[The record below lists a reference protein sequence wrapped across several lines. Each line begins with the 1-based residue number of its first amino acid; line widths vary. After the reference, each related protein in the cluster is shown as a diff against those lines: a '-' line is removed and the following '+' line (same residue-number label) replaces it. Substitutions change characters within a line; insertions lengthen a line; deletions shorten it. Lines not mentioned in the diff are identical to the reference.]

1 MSKQAAWDA
10 DRRWDCAPAAG
21 PRGGSLGA
29 QSLVGASA
37 FGQLAGGGGG
47 GIGACGSCDSIAE
60 SARALAL
67 GTPASSKKAADQEYL
82 ALPVPPPSSR
92 SSSRLSAHGHWAAPP
107 PEPPPAPGLFATLRG
122 ALGGG
127 GPSTSASNAE
137 REPLMSDDTEAGA
150 PSSSSSWEASSWEAS
165 FASLKARVAPPPP
178 PKPGPCDCVCRRLPA
193 LTYQQRLFG
202 FLACLAIGLL
212 LSLTSLMSFGSL
224 LTGNPTP
231 FALKYTIGNLLSMGA
246 SGFLVG
252 FTKQCRDMFAPVR
265 RVASVLYVASLGT
278 TLVCIFY
285 LRSRL
290 LTTVS
295 ICVQLGA
302 MVWYCVSYLPFGQ
315 NMLRRMCGW
324 WCRL

>member
-1 MSKQAAWDA
+1 MTTASEA
-10 DRRWDCAPAAG
+10 DRRWDCAADS
-21 PRGGSLGA
+21 RGSLDT
-29 QSLVGASA
+29 QSLVGSSA

-47 GIGACGSCDSIAE
+47 IPACGSCDSIAE

-67 GTPASSKKAADQEYL
+67 GKPASSKKAADEESL
-82 ALPVPPPSSR
+82 ALPQPPSSR

-107 PEPPPAPGLFATLRG
+107 PEPPPAPGLLAALRG

-127 GPSTSASNAE
+127 GTSTSASDAE
-137 REPLMSDDTEAGA
+137 REPLMGDDAEAGA
-150 PSSSSSWEASSWEAS
+150 PPPPPPPPSWEATSWEA

-193 LTYQQRLFG
+193 LSYQQRLLG
-202 FLACLAIGLL
+202 FLACLVIGLMI
-212 LSLTSLMSFGSL
+212 SLTSLMSFGSL

-231 FALKYTIGNLLSMGA
+231 FALKYTIGNLLSIGA

-252 FTKQCRDMFAPVR
+252 PAKQCRDMFAPVR
-265 RVASVLYVASLGT
+265 RVASLLYVASLGT

-315 NMLRRMCGW
+315 NMLRRVLGW
-324 WCRL
+324 MCRL